1 MAGSDTFGRPTFS
14 FRSTELRQKSQA
26 WINTARDAAADA
38 LDTASEGLKSFSAAA
53 AAVKLP
59 SFEAPQ
65 FLSDLFSTKE
75 GSQGEGESRSDT
87 GSSKPSGKSDGED
100 AAIAAL
106 ATATMA
112 SPLDSDRSSSDPR
125 QNGLMHL
132 TRKLIEIR
140 TMLLGI
146 DQSDTLKLPSIVV
159 IGSQSSGKSSVLE
172 AIVGHEFL
180 PKCVPIGLPA

>member
-1 MAGSDTFGRPTFS
+1 MANSLSSD
-14 FRSTELRQKSQA
+14 RSTFLFQWAELKEKSQA
-26 WINTARDAAADA
+26 WINTARDTATDA
-38 LDTASEGLKSFSAAA
+38 LDTASEGLKSLSAAA
-53 AAVKLP
+53 SAVKLP

-65 FLSDLFSTKE
+65 FFKDLFSASE
-75 GSQGEGESRSDT
+75 GSEGEDGSKGDGESRR
-87 GSSKPSGKSDGED
+87 SSGKPSGED

-106 ATATMA
+106 VAATMS
-112 SPLDSDRSSSDPR
+112 SPSDSNSDLR

-140 TMLLGI
+140 TMLLSI

-180 PKCVPIGLPA
+180 PKCVEVQTP